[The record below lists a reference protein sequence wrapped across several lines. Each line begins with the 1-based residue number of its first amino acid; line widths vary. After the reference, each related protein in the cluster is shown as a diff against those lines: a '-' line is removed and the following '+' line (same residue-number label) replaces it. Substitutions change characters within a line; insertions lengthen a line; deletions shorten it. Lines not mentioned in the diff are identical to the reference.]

1 MRCASNHAKRRQT
14 TGADV
19 YDKED
24 SPEAQYEKTGSS
36 TMAYVVLTLLVAVV
50 GVIAAL
56 AAWTSA

>member
-1 MRCASNHAKRRQT
+1 M
-14 TGADV
+14 

-24 SPEAQYEKTGSS
+24 NPEAQYESTGAP
-36 TMAYVVLTLLVAVV
+36 TMAYVVLALLVAVV